1 MKGKIFTKIKKIEL
15 ALKQSRTGSMK
26 KGRKPG
32 QKLKTKAYTTAVAM
46 KTGQCQRN
54 GEFHV

>member
-1 MKGKIFTKIKKIEL
+1 
-15 ALKQSRTGSMK
+15 MK

-46 KTGQCQRN
+46 KMGQCQRN